1 MTKWDSNI
9 PSDAHDILRN
19 YAEGP
24 HYTNDLMIGTA
35 NRVEKALEQVW
46 VKISW
51 SGFRGWVLTRLYSRN
66 EVGHFPDSN
75 FKYLRDPDIFRR
87 EVVERGATVW
97 GVHRLMYAEELWPLC
112 GKDTDKITD
121 KHIRDIHR
129 TRIAQLVGRT
139 EDEIRSG
146 YVQRL
151 LDKPEICDLLIRY
164 YNEHQIS
171 EFREHIAGNDYYKLG
186 QHRLLETKNKARH
199 RQPATLG
206 SYIARTF
213 CPDDMP
219 AIMSAGSSEP
229 SVRGERLAVRAD
241 LIKHLPIDPDAIS
254 DESLTKVGLAPEDFR
269 TYTLQAR
276 RRYKMAVAPQFLALL
291 SEAKMTE
298 RPYAGKV
305 KGEPKSTARV
315 ITFAGA
321 DGEEKV
327 GIFSTVTDV
336 STQVK
341 ISEGKEKNR
350 HHRLADTELRIFA
363 GREEAIRSQE
373 HALEKMKERIWVYSE
388 LHNKL
393 CDYANKGTEKSAFL
407 SELVEKAKSQFIKK
421 TGYHDQLILRYLVG
435 STEGKPTPSVLENP
449 SMIGVL
455 KKALTRAIADIKG
468 KMAEVNLLKKQI

>member
-1 MTKWDSNI
+1 MTKVESNI
-9 PSDAHDILRN
+9 PLEAHDILRN

-35 NRVEKALEQVW
+35 NKVEHALASVG
-46 VKISW
+46 VDFPG
-51 SGFRGWVLTRLYSRN
+51 SGYSVATLTRLHSRDT
-66 EVGHFPDSN
+66 VSHFPDSN
-75 FKYLRDPDIFRR
+75 FKYLRKPDVFRR
-87 EVVERGATVW
+87 EVVDKTATVT
-97 GVHRLMYAEELWPLC
+97 GAPRELYKKELGPLC
-112 GKDTDKITD
+112 DYDGDKLTDKI
-121 KHIRDIHR
+121 IRDTHR
-129 TRIAQLVGRT
+129 QRLSALVGKAP
-139 EDEIRSG
+139 EEIGNG
-146 YVQRL
+146 YVRRL

-164 YNEHQIS
+164 YNEHEITK
-171 EFREHIAGNDYYKLG
+171 FREHIAGNDYYKLG
-186 QHRLLETKNKARH
+186 QHRLHETKNRARH

-219 AIMSAGSSEP
+219 AILSAGRSESSLRE
-229 SVRGERLAVRAD
+229 ERLAVRAD

-373 HALEKMKERIWVYSE
+373 HAVEKMNERIGIYSE

-393 CDYANKGTEKSAFL
+393 CDYTKKGTEKSAFL

-435 STEGKPTPSVLENP
+435 STEGKATPSVLENP
-449 SMIGVL
+449 SLIGVL
-455 KKALTRAIADIKG
+455 RKALTRAIADTKG
-468 KMAEVNLLKKQI
+468 KIAEVHLLKKQI